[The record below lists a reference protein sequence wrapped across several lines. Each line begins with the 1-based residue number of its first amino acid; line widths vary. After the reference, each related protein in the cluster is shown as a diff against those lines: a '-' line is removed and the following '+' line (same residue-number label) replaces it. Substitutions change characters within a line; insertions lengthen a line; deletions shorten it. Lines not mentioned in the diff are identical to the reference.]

1 MTLRSIRGAPPVAEP
16 HEPRK
21 AHAPFPKAAATLM
34 TVHATPAPATRQRTS
49 SPAPNPVRERRSIG
63 DFARRSETG
72 ALIGTVGVFIFFAI
86 FGGTQFL
93 SVGGTASWLNVAA
106 ELGIIAIPVSLLMI
120 AGELD
125 LSVGSV
131 LAASSMTLAIVS
143 GYWGGPLILGILCAL
158 AVGVGT
164 GLINGLVVSRTKV
177 PSFVVTLASNFGLV
191 GLTLGL
197 SRVITGTTSVNIA
210 PDALTKNLFGQ
221 LIAGQFEVAI
231 VWFIV
236 VAAIVAWILQMT
248 KYGNWIF
255 AIGGD
260 SESARATGI
269 PVARTKI
276 GLFMASGFGAA
287 FVGVIQ
293 TILYNGAQV
302 SNGQSFVFNSIIAV
316 VIGGVLLTGG
326 YGSVVGVILGTLTFA
341 IVNQGI
347 YYTGW
352 NSDWASLI
360 LGILL
365 LAAVLMNNTFRKLAL
380 SSGAKAISKL
390 KKG

>member
-1 MTLRSIRGAPPVAEP
+1 
-16 HEPRK
+16 
-21 AHAPFPKAAATLM
+21 M
-34 TVHATPAPATRQRTS
+34 TVDITRPAGRGTAPA
-49 SPAPNPVRERRSIG
+49 SPKTQTAVPRS
-63 DFARRSETG
+63 FAQLARRSETG
-72 ALIGTVGVFIFFAI
+72 ALIGTLGVFIFFTI
-86 FGGTQFL
+86 FGGEQFL
-93 SVGGTASWLNVAA
+93 ASGGTASWLNIAA
-106 ELGIIAIPVSLLMI
+106 ELGIIAIPVGLLMI

-131 LAASSMTLAIVS
+131 LAASSMTLATVS
-143 GYWGGPLILGILCAL
+143 GYWGLPMIVGILAAL

-164 GLINGLVVSRTKV
+164 GFINGILVSRTKV
-177 PSFVVTLASNFGLV
+177 PSFVVTLATNFSLV
-191 GLTLGL
+191 GLTLGF
-197 SRVITGTTSVNIA
+197 SRVVTGTTSVPIA
-210 PDALTKNLFGQ
+210 PDAFSKSVFGT

-231 VWFIV
+231 FWCLAI
-236 VAAIVAWILQMT
+236 AAVIAWILQMT

-255 AIGGD
+255 AVGGD
-260 SESARATGI
+260 AESARATGI
-269 PVARTKI
+269 PVTKVKV

-287 FVGVIQ
+287 LVGVIQ

-326 YGSVVGVILGTLTFA
+326 YGSVWGIILGTMTFA
-341 IVNQGI
+341 IVSQGI

-380 SSGAKAISKL
+380 SAGLGTKKL
-390 KKG
+390 KG